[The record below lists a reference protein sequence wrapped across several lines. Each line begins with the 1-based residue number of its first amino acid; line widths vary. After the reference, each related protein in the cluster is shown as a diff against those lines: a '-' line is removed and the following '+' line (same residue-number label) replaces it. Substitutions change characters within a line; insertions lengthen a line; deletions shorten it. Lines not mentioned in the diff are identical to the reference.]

1 MKNSKLKKTASL
13 RYGMKNVL
21 LFGYGKMGSSIA
33 RGWMLKRL
41 EFNFFIIEKE
51 AALRKIAYKDGFKA
65 YPNTNFLHE
74 SENLKKIDII
84 FLAVKPQQMEDTVK
98 NFSNFIFSELVFI
111 SIAAG
116 LSFSWFRK
124 KINNDIKL
132 VRAMPNLPASI
143 GFGVTGYCK
152 SKNLSEEDN
161 KDVYALLSAFSK
173 IIFLNNESLIDNV
186 TAISGS
192 GPGYI
197 FYLVEVLTQIAIDQG
212 ITVKDAKTLARETL
226 IGSARLIETSDI
238 DTKTLKDNVTSP
250 GGTTEA
256 GLQVLES
263 ETNGLYPLLKLTI
276 KKAIKRAK
284 ELNYDG

>member
-1 MKNSKLKKTASL
+1 
-13 RYGMKNVL
+13 MKNVL

-33 RGWMLKRL
+33 RGWIIKELD
-41 EFNFFIIEKE
+41 FNFFIIEKE
-51 AALRKIAYKDGFKA
+51 ASLRKIATKDGFKT
-65 YPNTNFLHE
+65 YENIEHINETKN
-74 SENLKKIDII
+74 SEFFDII
-84 FLAVKPQQMEDTVK
+84 FLAVKPQQMEETVRSFY
-98 NFSNFIFSELVFI
+98 NFNLHKSVFV

-124 KINNDIKL
+124 KINKEIKII
-132 VRAMPNLPASI
+132 RAMPNLPASI

-152 SKNLSEEDN
+152 SENLNEEED

-173 IIFLNNESLIDNV
+173 VIYLNNESLIDDV

-197 FYLVEVLTQIAIDQG
+197 FHLVEVLSQIGVDQG
-212 ITVKDAKTLARETL
+212 LSINDAQTLARETL
-226 IGSARLIETSDI
+226 IGSARLLETTNVDPKI
-238 DTKTLKDNVTSP
+238 LKENVTSP

-263 ETNGLYPLLKLTI
+263 KTNGLYLLLKSTI
-276 KKAIKRAK
+276 NNAIKRAK
-284 ELNYDG
+284 DLNFDG